1 MEEESK
7 MSIEMENNHLD
18 EEDIH
23 KLENILSL
31 NYLKPIQT
39 SESKK
44 KAHTAVIVLTPLLY
58 IFAVFGLV
66 SKNYT
71 LFTVEIVLAVFFT
84 AWLIWYY
91 TLGKKTQE
99 NLQNI
104 IANALEKG
112 KNIQLSEEGISAD
125 ALYKYEDIEIVIIY
139 EPFYFWITKE
149 KKLIIVKIYPEKE
162 ENIRS
167 ILDKH
172 QNITIIKTDK
182 PFNVYKYLKDRP

>member
-1 MEEESK
+1 MIK
-7 MSIEMENNHLD
+7 TENNTFN

-31 NYLKPIQT
+31 NYLRPIQT
-39 SESKK
+39 SASKK
-44 KAHTAVIVLTPLLY
+44 KAHRAVIVLTPLLY
-58 IFAVFGLV
+58 LFAVFGLV

-71 LFTVEIVLAVFFT
+71 LFTVEIVLAVFLT

-91 TLGKKTQE
+91 TLGKKKQE
-99 NLQNI
+99 NFQNI

-112 KNIQLSEEGISAD
+112 KNLQLSEEGILAD
-125 ALYKYEDIEIVIIY
+125 ALYKYEDIETVIIY

-149 KKLIIVKIYPEKE
+149 KKLIIVKINPEKK

-167 ILDKH
+167 ISDKH
-172 QNITIIKTDK
+172 KNIAMIKTDK
-182 PFNVYKYLKDRP
+182 PFNIYKYLKDRP

>member
-1 MEEESK
+1 MIIK
-7 MSIEMENNHLD
+7 TENNNFD

-31 NYLKPIQT
+31 NYLRPIQT

-66 SKNYT
+66 SN
-71 LFTVEIVLAVFFT
+71 FTVEIVLAVFFT

-125 ALYKYEDIEIVIIY
+125 ALYKYEDIETVIIY

-149 KKLIIVKIYPEKE
+149 KKLIIIKINPAKE

>member
-1 MEEESK
+1 MSME
-7 MSIEMENNHLD
+7 IENNHLD

-84 AWLIWYY
+84 VWLIWYY
-91 TLGKKTQE
+91 TVGKKTQE
-99 NLQNI
+99 NLRKN
-104 IANALEKG
+104 IANALERG
-112 KNIQLSEEGISAD
+112 KNIRLTEEGISAD
-125 ALYKYEDIEIVIIY
+125 TLYKYEDIETVIIY

-149 KKLIIVKIYPEKE
+149 KKLIIMKINPAKE
-162 ENIRS
+162 ENIRFT
-167 ILDKH
+167 LDRYK
-172 QNITIIKTDK
+172 NITIIKTDK

>member
-1 MEEESK
+1 MIIK
-7 MSIEMENNHLD
+7 TGNNNFD
-18 EEDIH
+18 EEDMH
-23 KLENILSL
+23 KLESILSL
-31 NYLKPIQT
+31 DYLKPIQT

-112 KNIQLSEEGISAD
+112 KISSCQKREFWQMLSISMKISKLS
-125 ALYKYEDIEIVIIY
+125 LYMNRFISG
-139 EPFYFWITKE
+139 
-149 KKLIIVKIYPEKE
+149 L
-162 ENIRS
+162 
-167 ILDKH
+167 
-172 QNITIIKTDK
+172 
-182 PFNVYKYLKDRP
+182 LKRRN

>member
-1 MEEESK
+1 MIK
-7 MSIEMENNHLD
+7 TENNTFN

-31 NYLKPIQT
+31 NYLRPIQT

-58 IFAVFGLV
+58 IFAIFGLT

-84 AWLIWYY
+84 TWLIWYY

-99 NLQNI
+99 NLQKI

-112 KNIQLSEEGISAD
+112 KISSWQKRGFRQMLSISMRISKLS
-125 ALYKYEDIEIVIIY
+125 LYMNRFISG
-139 EPFYFWITKE
+139 
-149 KKLIIVKIYPEKE
+149 L
-162 ENIRS
+162 
-167 ILDKH
+167 
-172 QNITIIKTDK
+172 
-182 PFNVYKYLKDRP
+182 LKRRN

>member
-1 MEEESK
+1 MSME
-7 MSIEMENNHLD
+7 IENNHLD

-31 NYLKPIQT
+31 NYLRPIQT

-84 AWLIWYY
+84 VWLIWYY
-91 TLGKKTQE
+91 TVGKKTQE
-99 NLQNI
+99 NLRKN
-104 IANALEKG
+104 IANALERG
-112 KNIQLSEEGISAD
+112 KNIRLTEEGISAD
-125 ALYKYEDIEIVIIY
+125 TLYKYEDIETVIIY

-149 KKLIIVKIYPEKE
+149 KKLIIIKINPAKE

>member
-1 MEEESK
+1 MIIK
-7 MSIEMENNHLD
+7 TGNNNFD
-18 EEDIH
+18 EEDMH
-23 KLENILSL
+23 KLESILSL
-31 NYLKPIQT
+31 DYLKPIRT

-104 IANALEKG
+104 IANALENG
-112 KNIQLSEEGISAD
+112 KNIQCQKRGFRQMLSISMKISKLS
-125 ALYKYEDIEIVIIY
+125 LYMNRFISGLL
-139 EPFYFWITKE
+139 
-149 KKLIIVKIYPEKE
+149 KKR
-162 ENIRS
+162 NCS
-167 ILDKH
+167 
-172 QNITIIKTDK
+172 
-182 PFNVYKYLKDRP
+182 

>member
-1 MEEESK
+1 MDD
-7 MSIEMENNHLD
+7 IENNQEFLD

-84 AWLIWYY
+84 VWLIWYY
-91 TLGKKTQE
+91 TVGKKTQE
-99 NLQNI
+99 NLRKN
-104 IANALEKG
+104 IANALERG
-112 KNIQLSEEGISAD
+112 KNIRLIEEGISAD
-125 ALYKYEDIEIVIIY
+125 ALYKYEDIETVIIY

-149 KKLIIVKIYPEKE
+149 KKLIIMKINPAKE

>member
-1 MEEESK
+1 MIIK
-7 MSIEMENNHLD
+7 TENNNFD
-18 EEDIH
+18 EEDMH
-23 KLENILSL
+23 KLESILSL
-31 NYLKPIQT
+31 DYLKQIQT

-125 ALYKYEDIEIVIIY
+125 AFYKYEDIETVIIY

-149 KKLIIVKIYPEKE
+149 KKLIIMKINPAKE

>member
-1 MEEESK
+1 MIIK
-7 MSIEMENNHLD
+7 TENNNFD

-31 NYLKPIQT
+31 NYLRPIQT

-99 NLQNI
+99 NFQNI

-112 KNIQLSEEGISAD
+112 KNLQLSEEGISAD
-125 ALYKYEDIEIVIIY
+125 ALYKYEDIETVIIY

-149 KKLIIVKIYPEKE
+149 KKLIIMKINPAKE

>member
-1 MEEESK
+1 

-44 KAHTAVIVLTPLLY
+44 KAHMAVIVLTPLLY

-71 LFTVEIVLAVFFT
+71 LFTVEIVLAVFLT

-91 TLGKKTQE
+91 TLGKKIQE
-99 NLQNI
+99 NFQNI

-112 KNIQLSEEGISAD
+112 KNLQLSEEGIWAD
-125 ALYKYEDIEIVIIY
+125 ALYKYEDIETVIIY

-149 KKLIIVKIYPEKE
+149 KKLIIMKINPAKE